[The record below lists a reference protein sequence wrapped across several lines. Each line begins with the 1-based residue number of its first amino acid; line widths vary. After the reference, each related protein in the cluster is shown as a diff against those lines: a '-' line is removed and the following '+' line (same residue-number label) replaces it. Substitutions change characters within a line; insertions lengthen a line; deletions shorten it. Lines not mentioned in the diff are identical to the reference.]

1 MSAHLMP
8 KVGIKFT
15 LVVSQGPDAG
25 AVFQLIP
32 PSVTI
37 GRGGE
42 NHVILTDPR
51 VSRQGAMIEFDVDQI
66 VITNLS
72 PKVHLF
78 VNGYP
83 IEKAQL
89 NNGDIILLGSTEM
102 QFNVEALALAPHQPS
117 PMAQP
122 RSSATARPSPLTGRR
137 PPNRMFLI
145 VVGVLVIGA
154 IYISMET
161 EKKPGRKVKLTT
173 PADIEAEMKKSQA
186 IQEAQDQK
194 RVFRTEEER
203 TKYNEANKHFLEGF
217 RDFQK
222 GQFVRAIRSF
232 ETARIIDPNHAL
244 AVRYHRMADKA
255 RDELIAKMT
264 LEGKRYRE
272 KSMFKRCSAAF
283 EKVLDE
289 IPNRNDLRYKEAE
302 QFKRECDS
310 RVESKFE

>member
-1 MSAHLMP
+1 MSAQMMP

-15 LVVSQGPDAG
+15 LEVSQGPDAG

-32 PSVTI
+32 PSCTI
-37 GRGGE
+37 GRGPD
-42 NHVILTDPR
+42 NHVVLTDPR
-51 VSRQGAMIEFDVDQI
+51 VSRQGAMIEFEVDQI
-66 VITNLS
+66 VVTNLS

-89 NNGDIILLGSTEM
+89 NSGDTILLGGTEM
-102 QFNVEALALAPHQPS
+102 QFMVEAMALAPQTQRPV
-117 PMAQP
+117 AGP
-122 RSSATARPSPLTGRR
+122 RSAAAGPRPSRLPRR
-137 PPNRMFLI
+137 APNKMFMI
-145 VVGVLVIGA
+145 IIGVLVVA
-154 IYISMET
+154 AVYISMEG
-161 EKKPGRKVKLTT
+161 EKKPGRKTKLLTT
-173 PADIEAEMKKSQA
+173 ADIEAEMKKSQA

-194 RVFRTEEER
+194 RVFRTEEEK
-203 TKYNEANKHFLEGF
+203 TKFNEANKHFQEGF

-232 ETARIIDPNHAL
+232 ETARIIDPNHTL

-310 RVESKFE
+310 LVESKFE